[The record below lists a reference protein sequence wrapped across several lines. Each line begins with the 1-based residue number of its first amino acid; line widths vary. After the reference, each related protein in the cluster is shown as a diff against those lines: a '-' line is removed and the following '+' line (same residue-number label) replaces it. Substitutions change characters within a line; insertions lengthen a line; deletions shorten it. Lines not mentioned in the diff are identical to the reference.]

1 MEQAAALDRDRI
13 DGCAEVPAV
22 PSSPVIGVEVTAL
35 SFEETVERV
44 VVMAKDSTPGRFVCV
59 ANVHMLVE
67 ARQRPAFRTVL
78 EAADLVTPDGMP
90 LVWMMR
96 RGGRPRQ
103 ERVAGMD
110 LLPAIC
116 VRAAEDGVPVFFLG
130 ATEEVLDRMKSRFG
144 QEIPQLKVAGMF
156 APPFRPLTH
165 IENRAL
171 VDRINRSGARI
182 LLIAL
187 GCPKQEEWMYN
198 NREIRP
204 VMIGLGAAFGV
215 YAGLQRRAPAAMQ
228 RSGLE
233 WLFRL
238 SQEPKRLW
246 KRYLVTNA
254 RFLGHVLRGSP
265 RRGRGNPPTPSEMTV
280 RAKPPVEVFD

>member
-13 DGCAEVPAV
+13 DVCAEVPAV

-44 VVMAKDSTPGRFVCV
+44 VAMAKDSSPGRFVCV

-67 ARQRPAFRTVL
+67 AKQRPEFRAVL

-96 RGGRPRQ
+96 RDGRPQQ

-110 LLPAIC
+110 LLPAVC
-116 VRAAEDGVPVFFLG
+116 VRAAEERVPVFFLG
-130 ATEEVLDRMKSRFG
+130 ATEEVLDRMRSRFE
-144 QEIPQLKVAGMF
+144 QEIPRLKIAGMF
-156 APPFRPLTH
+156 APPFRPLTPA
-165 IENRAL
+165 ENSSL
-171 VDRINRSGARI
+171 VEMINRSGAGI

-187 GCPKQEEWMYN
+187 GCPKQEEWMYY
-198 NREIRP
+198 NRGVRP

-238 SQEPKRLW
+238 SQEPNRLW

-265 RRGRGNPPTPSEMTV
+265 
-280 RAKPPVEVFD
+280 KPQVEVFD

>member
-1 MEQAAALDRDRI
+1 MELAAALDRDRI
-13 DGCAEVPAV
+13 GVCAEVPAV

-44 VVMAKDSTPGRFVCV
+44 VAMAKDPSPGRYVCV

-67 ARQRPAFRTVL
+67 ARQRPAFREVL
-78 EAADLVTPDGMP
+78 EMADLVTPDGMP

-96 RGGRPRQ
+96 RGGRPQQ

-116 VRAAEDGVPVFFLG
+116 ARAADEGVPVFFLG
-130 ATEEVLDRMKSRFG
+130 ATMEVLDRMRSKFV
-144 QEIPQLKVAGMF
+144 QKIPRLKIAGMF
-156 APPFRPLTH
+156 APPFRPLTLD
-165 IENRAL
+165 ENRAL
-171 VDRINRSGARI
+171 VEMINRSGAGI

-187 GCPKQEEWMYN
+187 GCPKQEEWMHN
-198 NREIRP
+198 NRGVRP
-204 VMIGLGAAFGV
+204 VMVGLGAAFGV
-215 YAGLQRRAPAAMQ
+215 YAGMQRRAPAAMQ

-238 SQEPKRLW
+238 AQEPKRLW
-246 KRYLVTNA
+246 KRYLVTNL
-254 RFLGHVLRGSP
+254 RFLGHILRESRGSGQSKLLP
-265 RRGRGNPPTPSEMTV
+265 RKEMGV
-280 RAKPPVEVFD
+280 PAKPPVEVFD